1 MRDFPKEL
9 VHKAPVSSTWDPK
22 VPLDEGD
29 CPPRA
34 WYTEQEVFDLEK
46 KSVFSNKWQPV
57 GKARETSAEI
67 LDRRCCRLI
76 GISGRKHSSCR

>member
-1 MRDFPKEL
+1 VKTHPRVLFCVQIISLEWAMRDFPKES
-9 VHKAPVSSTWDPK
+9 VQKAPVSSTWDPK

-57 GKARETSAEI
+57 GKARAMI
-67 LDRRCCRLI
+67 AAC
-76 GISGRKHSSCR
+76 